1 MKKKL
6 LFIAALSMLLTGC
19 TVKVPIGTDTV
30 SRAEKL
36 AKDVVESDTADKSK
50 EKVEDVKNTIS
61 EAIDD
66 YEKAT
71 TSSAMDITWTYD
83 SMDEQV
89 QKFYVDMYGWELLT
103 HDLDKVLLT
112 DLSIEEPSSD
122 VGVYRALQDFMLIK
136 YSGEW
141 NIGLDSDADTLVEWE
156 DLDELAQKFGFESS
170 QYASDI
176 YDYVEDQYVESL
188 PEMSVEPVVTWDY
201 DSTFLPTLGELT
213 YADGTTPTMV
223 KTKSILTDD
232 GDDDDQPL
240 NTWAYFT
247 YDDKCRTKLSIPL
260 VATTLVEY
268 NGEHFWICV
277 PNAWP
282 VNSEDLSFDTH
293 SDVTILADWSILL
306 DDMDNADV
314 AYAVDL
320 DHYNFKEDH
329 GIVIIRESYLSKM
342 DELEFLE
349 NIVEYTESFEDTDYT
364 VELDH
369 MPTKEEF
376 ATALPPYKV
385 WENYFGLTDMNDG
398 ANIERLAGD
407 YSHWNR
413 SAE

>member
-6 LFIAALSMLLTGC
+6 LFIAALSILLTGC

-36 AKDVVESDTADKSK
+36 AKDVVESDTTSKSK
-50 EKVEDVKNTIS
+50 EKVTDVKNTIS

-122 VGVYRALQDFMLIK
+122 VDVYRALQDFMLIK

-141 NIGLDSDADTLVEWE
+141 NIGLDSDANTLVEWE

-213 YADGTTPTMV
+213 YADGTTPAMV
-223 KTKSILTDD
+223 KTKSILTED

-247 YDDKCRTKLSIPL
+247 YDAQCRTKLSIPL

-268 NGEHFWICV
+268 HDEHFWICV

-293 SDVTILADWSILL
+293 SDVTILADWSVLL
-306 DDMDNADV
+306 NDMADADV
-314 AYAVDL
+314 SYAVDL

-329 GIVIIRESYLSKM
+329 GIVIIRESYLPKM

-413 SAE
+413 AAE